1 MKTISVLCRKGGTG
15 KTTLAVN
22 LAIAAFLDGHRVM
35 LADLDPQRSAS
46 DALRARRRPGPAF
59 AESCAGKLFHAQS
72 SARRDGIDLLI
83 VDTPAAPETDVAH
96 AVNLSDFCLVVGRPS
111 FLDLAPIVRSADT
124 VRRLNRRGLIVL
136 NQAHTNRP
144 DVVPMAFPE
153 VVAALSHCGLP
164 LAPGGL
170 RSRSV
175 FQQAIAQG
183 QSVMELEPHGPAA
196 HDMSRLWSHL
206 KDAWALGEQHE
217 MPQALAVRAG

>member
-1 MKTISVLCRKGGTG
+1 LKTISVLCRKGGTG

-22 LAIAAFLDGHRVM
+22 LAIAAFLDGHKVM

-59 AESCAGKLFHAQS
+59 AESCAGKLFHAQTN
-72 SARRDGIDLLI
+72 AQREGVELLI

-96 AVNLSDFCLVVGRPS
+96 AVSLSDLCLVVGRPS

-124 VRRLNRRGLIVL
+124 VRRLNRQGLIVL

-144 DVVPMAFPE
+144 EVAPVAFPDVVE
-153 VVAALSHCGLP
+153 ALRFCGLP
-164 LAPGGL
+164 LAPAGL

-183 QSVMELEPHGPAA
+183 QSVMELEPGGAA
-196 HDMSRLWSHL
+196 AQDMSRLWAHL
-206 KDAWALGEQHE
+206 KCAWALGDHGQTSPE
-217 MPQALAVRAG
+217 LAARAG